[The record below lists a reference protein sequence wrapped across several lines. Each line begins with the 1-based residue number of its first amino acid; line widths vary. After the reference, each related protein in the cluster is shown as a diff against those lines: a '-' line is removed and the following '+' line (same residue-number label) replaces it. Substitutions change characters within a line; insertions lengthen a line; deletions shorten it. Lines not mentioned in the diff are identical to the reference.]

1 MNVIVLMNDTFRRDH
16 VNAYS
21 FPAPW
26 QNPGGGSQF
35 IHTPAL
41 DQLASESLL
50 FDNFYAGSYPTIP
63 TRYDLWTGCFGFPHR
78 PWAPLSPD
86 DRSLAEILAD
96 HGHTSMLIHDTPGMT
111 NAGYNY
117 QRGFT
122 GWDRVRGQHQDSWR
136 TDPGPYREFA
146 APYKLKSADAIQL
159 YLRNIKDRQFEDEWM
174 AGKTVK
180 TAMEWLDRNH
190 ARKGFYLYVDM
201 WDPHEPFDAPATDMA
216 RYADP
221 DYSGDWIIYPAYGRP
236 TYMSDPERDHVRASY
251 AALCTYSDRWVGHLL
266 EKLDALGIADDTMIV
281 WMTDHGHGFGDH
293 DLQGKP
299 GGQLG
304 TLYESN
310 VRCPLLIRLPGG
322 ASGGRRTSAICQH
335 VDIFATI
342 LDVFGHEIPGD
353 VDARSLLP
361 VIQGHTDQLRDYAI
375 SGRFGRGLDVSENV
389 TWTDYGA
396 DHDGWVGPDTL
407 PEPISISD
415 FRWQLILSA
424 EGHVSELYD
433 IHADPAQFDN
443 VLDDNPA
450 DAARLHSQIIS
461 FFEERDVASARIAPF
476 RAAPT
481 TRPNVEPPAFFGTS
495 VPLFAFTDPNGKVLA
510 FPDETEAR
518 ELASACPGAPTVHA
532 TTLAGLATDGRNAHI
547 AAFGQYHWPE
557 DLLPRSG

>member
-1 MNVIVLMNDTFRRDH
+1 MNVIVLMNDSFRRDH
-16 VNAYS
+16 VNAYGL
-21 FPAPW
+21 PTPW

-78 PWAPLSPD
+78 PWAPLGTD
-86 DRSLAEILAD
+86 DRSLAEILTD

-136 TDPGPYREFA
+136 TDPGPYQEFA
-146 APYKLKSADAIQL
+146 APHKLKSADSIQL
-159 YLRNIKDRQFEDEWM
+159 YLRNIKNRQFEDEWM

-190 ARKGFYLYVDM
+190 ARKGFYLYIDM

-310 VRCPLLIRLPGG
+310 VRCPLLIRLPGT
-322 ASGGRRTSAICQH
+322 AAAGRRTSAICQH
-335 VDIFATI
+335 VDIFATV
-342 LDVFGHEIPGD
+342 LDAFGHDVPSN

-361 VIQGHTDQLRDYAI
+361 VLQGRTDELRDHAI

-415 FRWQLILSA
+415 SRWQLILSA
-424 EGHVSELYD
+424 EGHVSELYN
-433 IHADPAQFDN
+433 IHADPAQTNN

-450 DAARLHSQIIS
+450 DAARLHGQVIA
-461 FFEERDVASARIAPF
+461 FFEARAAADARISPF

-481 TRPNVEPPAFFGTS
+481 ARPDVQPPAFFGAA
-495 VPLFAFTDPNGKVLA
+495 VPLFAFTDPNGKVLF
-510 FPDETEAR
+510 FPDEAEAR
-518 ELASACPGAPTVHA
+518 DLAAAYPGSSAVRT
-532 TTLAGLATDGRNAHI
+532 TTLAGLAPERRNAHI

-557 DLLPRSG
+557 DLLPRDA